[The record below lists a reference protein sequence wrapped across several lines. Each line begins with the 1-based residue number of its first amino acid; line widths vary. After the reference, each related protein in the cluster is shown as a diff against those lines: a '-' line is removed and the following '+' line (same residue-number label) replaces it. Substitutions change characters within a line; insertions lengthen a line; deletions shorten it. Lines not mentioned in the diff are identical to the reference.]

1 MQSVSFPVAL
11 QANRAEKK
19 RDWRWPAVDADTEV
33 IGADLAAITT
43 APIDGV
49 QIENYPGTRFQH
61 LPIC

>member
-1 MQSVSFPVAL
+1 
-11 QANRAEKK
+11 
-19 RDWRWPAVDADTEV
+19 VDADTEV

-49 QIENYPGTRFQH
+49 QIENYPETRFQH